1 MLNNF
6 FPALNQVQ
14 ADGSL
19 SSEEIAAMQLQQAA
33 LLMSNE

>member
-19 SSEEIAAMQLQQAA
+19 SSEEIAAM
-33 LLMSNE
+33 